1 MIALL
6 VRRKTIYSWLAKTTL
21 NRFLMQL
28 ITDTT
33 SFISPADTVVT
44 IGTFDGIHIGHQKII
59 KQVVE
64 MAKRNQLFPTVLTFF
79 PHPRM
84 VLKPSEPIQLLQTIE
99 ERAFLME
106 NYGIE
111 QLVIQP
117 FDKEFASLTAE
128 QYVKNILMKKLRAKI
143 IIIGYDHR
151 FGRQRAAGIE
161 ELKEFG
167 KRYHFQVI
175 EIPVQEV
182 EAVSVSST
190 KVRKALLSGDIK
202 EANHYLGYPFS
213 FSGEVIHGQKLGR
226 TLGYPTANI
235 QIETPHKIVPKIGVY
250 IVYSFIQGCKVFGM
264 LSIGKNPTI
273 EGKGE
278 SIEVYF
284 FDFNGDLYG
293 QQLRI
298 YFVDYLRE
306 EVKFS
311 SIEALKEQLQKD
323 EVEAR
328 KRIRKE

>member
-64 MAKRNQLFPTVLTFF
+64 MAKRNQLLPTVLTFF

-128 QYVKNILMKKLRAKI
+128 QYVKDILMKKLRAKI

-182 EAVSVSST
+182 
-190 KVRKALLSGDIK
+190 
-202 EANHYLGYPFS
+202 
-213 FSGEVIHGQKLGR
+213 GEVIHGQKLGR

-235 QIETPHKIVPKIGVY
+235 QIETPYKIVPKIGVY

>member
-64 MAKRNQLFPTVLTFF
+64 MAKRNQLLPTVLTFF

-84 VLKPSEPIQLLQTIE
+84 VLKPSESIQLLQTIE

-128 QYVKNILMKKLRAKI
+128 QYVKDILMKKLRAKI

-202 EANHYLGYPFS
+202 EANHYLGYP
-213 FSGEVIHGQKLGR
+213 
-226 TLGYPTANI
+226 TANI
-235 QIETPHKIVPKIGVY
+235 QIETPYKIVPKIGVY

-293 QQLRI
+293 QQLHI